1 MSRVSNPSGLLNE
14 PATVAERVAASVATA
29 AVTLTREAHANR
41 VIPLGGAAVGKTVTL
56 PEAIG
61 SGDVYEFFVPAA
73 QTSGSIIV
81 IAFTG
86 DVMDGTVLSA
96 DVTGAD
102 IASAWHMTNAYKV
115 TLNGTTT
122 GGKGGDWLK
131 FVDAADATWYVVG
144 QTAGSGTL
152 ATPFTVTS

>member
-1 MSRVSNPSGLLNE
+1 LNE

-73 QTSGSIIV
+73 RDAQDH
-81 IAFTG
+81 A
-86 DVMDGTVLSA
+86 VLGRQ
-96 DVTGAD
+96 GAPC
-102 IASAWHMTNAYKV
+102 
-115 TLNGTTT
+115 
-122 GGKGGDWLK
+122 
-131 FVDAADATWYVVG
+131 
-144 QTAGSGTL
+144 Q
-152 ATPFTVTS
+152 

>member
-14 PATVAERVAASVATA
+14 PATVAERVAASVAATT
-29 AVTLTREAHANR
+29 TLTREAHANR

-86 DVMDGTVLSA
+86 DLMDGSVLAA

-115 TLNGTTT
+115 TLNGSTT
-122 GGKGGDWLK
+122 GGAGGDYIK
-131 FVDAADATWYVVG
+131 FIDGADATWYVTG
-144 QTAGSGTL
+144 QVVGSGTL
-152 ATPFTVTS
+152 ATPFTVTA

>member
-1 MSRVSNPSGLLNE
+1 
-14 PATVAERVAASVATA
+14 
-29 AVTLTREAHANR
+29 
-41 VIPLGGAAVGKTVTL
+41 
-56 PEAIG
+56 
-61 SGDVYEFFVPAA
+61 
-73 QTSGSIIV
+73 
-81 IAFTG
+81 
-86 DVMDGTVLSA
+86 
-96 DVTGAD
+96 
-102 IASAWHMTNAYKV
+102 MTNAYKV